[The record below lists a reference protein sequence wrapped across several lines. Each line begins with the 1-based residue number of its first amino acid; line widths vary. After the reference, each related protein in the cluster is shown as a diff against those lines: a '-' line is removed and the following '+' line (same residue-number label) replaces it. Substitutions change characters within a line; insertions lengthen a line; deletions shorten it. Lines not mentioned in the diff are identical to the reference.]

1 MTLYE
6 IRDQIA
12 RILDTGFVV
21 DEETGEVLADESS
34 LDALKMAEEEK
45 LENIICYRQGG
56 QSVTPG
62 PVHSELYAYVR
73 TR

>member
-21 DEETGEVLADESS
+21 DEDTGEVLADESS

-45 LENIICYRQGG
+45 LENIICYRKNLL
-56 QSVTPG
+56 
-62 PVHSELYAYVR
+62 SEAKACLLY
-73 TR
+73 TSL

>member
-21 DEETGEVLADESS
+21 DEDTKRRD
-34 LDALKMAEEEK
+34 M
-45 LENIICYRQGG
+45 
-56 QSVTPG
+56 T
-62 PVHSELYAYVR
+62 
-73 TR
+73 

>member
-21 DEETGEVLADESS
+21 DEDTGEVLADESS

-45 LENIICYRQGG
+45 LENIICYRKN
-56 QSVTPG
+56 
-62 PVHSELYAYVR
+62 L
-73 TR
+73 

>member
-21 DEETGEVLADESS
+21 DEDTGEVLADESS
-34 LDALKMAEEEK
+34 LDDLKMAEEEK
-45 LENIICYRQGG
+45 LENIICYRKNLL
-56 QSVTPG
+56 
-62 PVHSELYAYVR
+62 SEAKAIKGR
-73 TR
+73 IPK